1 MISIVIG
8 MMFMEKVKE
17 FVIYKIKINYVKLT
31 KAILKLYCQVKK
43 KVLS

>member
-17 FVIYKIKINYVKLT
+17 FVIYKIKINYVKLA
-31 KAILKLYCQVKK
+31 KVILKLYCQVKK

>member
-31 KAILKLYCQVKK
+31 KV
-43 KVLS
+43 S

>member
-17 FVIYKIKINYVKLT
+17 FVIYNKRNAHVHLNR
-31 KAILKLYCQVKK
+31 AFFNILFCL
-43 KVLS
+43 KVLN